1 MIGWDD
7 IYKVVASMFPL
18 YVALILGYGSVKW
31 WRMFKP
37 DHCNAINQLNCYFIM
52 PLFTF
57 DFTTRINPYKMNF
70 QFLAADGI
78 SKAIILIAILVWAKF
93 TTKGNYPWSITSFS
107 LSSLSN
113 TLVVGVPLL
122 GAMYGPLGENLVIQ
136 ISILQFTVW
145 IVILLIMYSFQSV
158 SKSLELVVLPNE
170 SRMDIEGN
178 TEQHEVNTEQ
188 DEVTTRPSLLKLM
201 KIVGLKLATNPNAYA
216 CFIGLAWT
224 LVSYRWDLKLPSII
238 EGSVLIMSRAGSG
251 VAMFCMG
258 LFMAL
263 QPKIIDCG
271 ATLTAFGMLLRF
283 VVAPATMAVGS
294 FIVGLR
300 GDVLCIAIIQAAL
313 PQAIASFVFAKEY
326 ELHTNVLSTAVIF
339 GTIVSIPV
347 LIVYYVVLD
356 VLNT

>member
-18 YVALILGYGSVKW
+18 YVALVLGYGSVKW
-31 WRMFKP
+31 WHMFKP
-37 DHCNAINQLNCYFIM
+37 DHCDAINQLNCYFIM

-57 DFTTRINPYKMNF
+57 DFTTRVNPYKMNF
-70 QFLAADGI
+70 RFLGADAI
-78 SKAIILIAILVWAKF
+78 SKAAILIVISLWARF

-107 LSSLSN
+107 LSSLNN
-113 TLVVGVPLL
+113 TLVVGVPLI
-122 GAMYGPLGENLVIQ
+122 GAMYGPFGENLVIQ
-136 ISILQFTVW
+136 SSILQFTVW
-145 IVILLIMYSFQSV
+145 IIILLMMYEFRSV
-158 SKSLELVVLPNE
+158 KKSMALAIPTDL
-170 SRMDIEGN
+170 EGN
-178 TEQHEVNTEQ
+178 TEEEVGTAA
-188 DEVTTRPSLLKLM
+188 RPSLSILM
-201 KIVGLKLATNPNAYA
+201 KIVGIKLAKNPNAYA
-216 CFIGLAWT
+216 CILGLAWA
-224 LVSYRWDLKLPSII
+224 LISNRWDLKLPSIV
-238 EGSVLIMSRAGSG
+238 EGSVLIMSKAGSG

-283 VVAPATMAVGS
+283 VVAPATMAVS
-294 FIVGLR
+294 SLIVGLR

-347 LIVYYVVLD
+347 LVSYYVVLD

>member
-7 IYKVVASMFPL
+7 IYKVLAAMFPL

-31 WRMFKP
+31 WHMFKP
-37 DHCNAINQLNCYFIM
+37 DHCDAINQLNCYFIM

-70 QFLAADGI
+70 RFLAADAI
-78 SKAIILIAILVWAKF
+78 SKAIILLAISLWAKF
-93 TTKGNYPWSITSFS
+93 STKGNYPWSITTFS
-107 LSSLSN
+107 LSTLNN
-113 TLVVGVPLL
+113 TLVVGVPLMS
-122 GAMYGPLGENLVIQ
+122 AMYGPFGENLVIQ
-136 ISILQFTVW
+136 SSILQFTIW
-145 IVILLIMYSFQSV
+145 IIILLVMYAFRSV
-158 SKSLELVVLPNE
+158 NKSLDQAVTPNE
-170 SRMDIEGN
+170 SSTDLEGN
-178 TEQHEVNTEQ
+178 NEE
-188 DEVTTRPSLLKLM
+188 DSIPTRPSLLILLKV
-201 KIVGLKLATNPNAYA
+201 VGLKLAKNPNSYA
-216 CFIGLAWT
+216 CILGLAWA
-224 LVSYRWDLKLPSII
+224 LVSYKWDLKMPSII
-238 EGSVLIMSRAGSG
+238 DGSVQIMSRAGSG

-263 QPKIIDCG
+263 QEKIIDCG
-271 ATLTAFGMLLRF
+271 ATLTAYGMLLRF

-294 FIVGLR
+294 LVVGLR

-326 ELHTNVLSTAVIF
+326 ELHASVLSTAVIF

-347 LIVYYVVLD
+347 LISYYVVLD

>member
-1 MIGWDD
+1 MIGLDD

-18 YVALILGYGSVKW
+18 YVALMLGYGSVKW
-31 WRMFKP
+31 WHMFKP
-37 DHCNAINQLNCYFIM
+37 DHCDAINQLNCYFIM

-57 DFTTRINPYKMNF
+57 DFTTRVNPYKMNF
-70 QFLAADGI
+70 HFLAADAI
-78 SKAIILIAILVWAKF
+78 SKAIILVVISLWAKL

-107 LSSLSN
+107 LSSLNN
-113 TLVVGVPLL
+113 TLVVGVPLI
-122 GAMYGPLGENLVIQ
+122 GAMYGPFGENLVIQ
-136 ISILQFTVW
+136 SSILQFTVW
-145 IVILLIMYSFQSV
+145 IILLLMMYEFQSV
-158 SKSLELVVLPNE
+158 NKSLDLAVAPSE
-170 SRMDIEGN
+170 SAIDLEGN
-178 TEQHEVNTEQ
+178 SE
-188 DEVTTRPSLLKLM
+188 DEITTRPSLSILI
-201 KIVGLKLATNPNAYA
+201 KIVGLKLAKNPNAYA
-216 CFIGLAWT
+216 CILGLTWSLIANT
-224 LVSYRWDLKLPSII
+224 WDLKMPSIVQ
-238 EGSVLIMSRAGSG
+238 GSVLIMSRAGSG

-283 VVAPATMAVGS
+283 VVAPAAMAVGS
-294 FIVGLR
+294 LLVGLR

-326 ELHTNVLSTAVIF
+326 ELHTSVLSTAVIF

-347 LIVYYVVLD
+347 LISYYVVLD

>member
-31 WRMFKP
+31 WHMFKP
-37 DHCNAINQLNCYFIM
+37 DHCDAINQLNCYFIM

-57 DFTTRINPYKMNF
+57 DFTTRVNPYKMNF
-70 QFLAADGI
+70 RFLGADAI
-78 SKAIILIAILVWAKF
+78 SKAAILIVISLWARF

-107 LSSLSN
+107 LSSLNN
-113 TLVVGVPLL
+113 TLVVGVPLI
-122 GAMYGPLGENLVIQ
+122 GAMYGPFGENLVIQ
-136 ISILQFTVW
+136 SSILQFTVW
-145 IVILLIMYSFQSV
+145 IIILLMMYEFRSV
-158 SKSLELVVLPNE
+158 RKSMALAITPTDL
-170 SRMDIEGN
+170 EGN
-178 TEQHEVNTEQ
+178 TEEV
-188 DEVTTRPSLLKLM
+188 VATTARPSLSILM
-201 KIVGLKLATNPNAYA
+201 KIVGIKLAKNPNAYA
-216 CFIGLAWT
+216 CILGLAWA
-224 LVSYRWDLKLPSII
+224 LISNRWDLKLPSIV
-238 EGSVLIMSRAGSG
+238 EGSVLIMSKAGSG

-283 VVAPATMAVGS
+283 VVAPATMAVS
-294 FIVGLR
+294 SLIVGLR

-347 LIVYYVVLD
+347 LVSYYVVLD